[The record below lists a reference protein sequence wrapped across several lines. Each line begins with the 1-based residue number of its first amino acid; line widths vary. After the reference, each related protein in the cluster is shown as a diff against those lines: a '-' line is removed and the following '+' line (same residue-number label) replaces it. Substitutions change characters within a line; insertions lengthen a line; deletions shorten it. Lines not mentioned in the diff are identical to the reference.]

1 MESPG
6 LPDDRPAGTAS
17 GPDIRRDKLRLQ
29 APSHATG
36 AVEFVPLESL
46 LPDESFKLRGEGDVT
61 LLAQSIGRL
70 GQLAPVELRLLPG
83 AADGA
88 PRWQVVAGFRR
99 LAAIRMLE
107 RERVLARLHE
117 HLSDDDAWGI
127 ALCHALLTEPY
138 DAARLEALK
147 TRLSA
152 TGIAPW
158 AAELLDEALVR
169 APIAPEDRERFFEWL
184 KQPRSVAAVA
194 VAATAGVIVPP
205 PPAEGAAPVPPA
217 AAEPV
222 EEVPAD
228 DFALDLAVRLSAVN
242 QDLAQ
247 AFESWNDL
255 PPEGRELVIE
265 QCRYIAELFPFLTR
279 EDRQE

>member
-1 MESPG
+1 
-6 LPDDRPAGTAS
+6 
-17 GPDIRRDKLRLQ
+17 
-29 APSHATG
+29 
-36 AVEFVPLESL
+36 
-46 LPDESFKLRGEGDVT
+46 
-61 LLAQSIGRL
+61 
-70 GQLAPVELRLLPG
+70 VELRLLPG
-83 AADGA
+83 AAEGA

-107 RERVLARLHE
+107 RDRVLARLHE
-117 HLSDDDAWGI
+117 HLADEDAWGL

-138 DAARLEALK
+138 DATRLEALK
-147 TRLSA
+147 ARLSA
-152 TGIAPW
+152 TGLAPW

-169 APIAPEDRERFFEWL
+169 APVSPEDRERFFEWL

-194 VAATAGVIVPP
+194 PAEAIVPAA
-205 PPAEGAAPVPPA
+205 PAEAVSPDPA
-217 AAEPV
+217 VTASAEPV
-222 EEVPAD
+222 EEIPAD

-255 PPEGRELVIE
+255 PPEGRDLVIE

-279 EDRQE
+279 EDRHG